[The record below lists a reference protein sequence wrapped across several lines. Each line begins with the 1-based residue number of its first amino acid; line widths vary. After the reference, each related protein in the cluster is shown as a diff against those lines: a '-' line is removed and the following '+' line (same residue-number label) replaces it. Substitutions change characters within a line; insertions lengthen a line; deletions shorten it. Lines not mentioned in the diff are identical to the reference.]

1 MLCKQ
6 ILKFED
12 QSHTEKD
19 TMLLGN
25 LLPSLGKAVL
35 R

>member
-1 MLCKQ
+1 MLCKE
-6 ILKFED
+6 ISKFED
-12 QSHTEKD
+12 HSLMEYD

-25 LLPSLGKAVL
+25 LLPSVGRAVL

>member
-1 MLCKQ
+1 MLCKE

-12 QSHTEKD
+12 HSLMEYD
-19 TMLLGN
+19 NILLGN